1 MKTLVASFSIYLT
14 HPIIDDDAAVGE
26 LVTKAVSR
34 FVDDSFYEDGCLS
47 VWYVIEYTPPVIIT
61 RSDAGAYTKP
71 GDDVEA
77 LAYDILDDIKK
88 ALAILESHGE
98 RLDYVF
104 DTKTG
109 NQYHQGLNPA
119 SGVTR

>member
-14 HPIIDDDAAVGE
+14 HPLVEGDAAGE
-26 LVTKAVSR
+26 LITKAISR

-47 VWYVIEYTPPVIIT
+47 VWYVVEYTPPVIIMK
-61 RSDAGAYTKP
+61 SGAGVDVKP

-88 ALAILESHGE
+88 ALLANGFTIERVDINRGE
-98 RLDYVF
+98 CDSF
-104 DTKTG
+104 DIDPIPECDLT
-109 NQYHQGLNPA
+109 Y
-119 SGVTR
+119 

>member
-14 HPIIDDDAAVGE
+14 HPIIEDDAVGE

-34 FVDDSFYEDGCLS
+34 FVDDYFYEDGCLS
-47 VWYVIEYTPPVIIT
+47 VWYVIEYTPPII
-61 RSDAGAYTKP
+61 DAGGDVKP

-88 ALAILESHGE
+88 SLWANGFTIQHVDINRGE
-98 RLDYVF
+98 CDSF
-104 DTKTG
+104 DIEPIPECDLT
-109 NQYHQGLNPA
+109 Y
-119 SGVTR
+119 

>member
-14 HPIIDDDAAVGE
+14 HPIIDDDATVDE

-88 ALAILESHGE
+88 ALLANGFNIQRVDINRGE
-98 RLDYVF
+98 CDSFDIEPIPDY
-104 DTKTG
+104 DLT
-109 NQYHQGLNPA
+109 Y
-119 SGVTR
+119 